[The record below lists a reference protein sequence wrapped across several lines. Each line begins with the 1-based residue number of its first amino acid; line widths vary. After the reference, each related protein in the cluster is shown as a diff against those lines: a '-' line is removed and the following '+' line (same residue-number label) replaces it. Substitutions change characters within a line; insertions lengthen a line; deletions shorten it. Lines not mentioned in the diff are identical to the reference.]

1 MSVLMGSE
9 PINTYELFRQGSE
22 TIHENPDFQKYKGK
36 LDFVFTS
43 PPYFNREA
51 YSDDENQSY
60 KKFSSYDSWKEGF
73 LRKTLETAYEY
84 LKPNRYLV
92 WNIADVLVGTNKDG
106 TNKYLPLEQDTIEI
120 MKSLG
125 AEYLGTDK
133 LALMNMPGQNRIKE
147 DGTPNTRCFA
157 RIKNSKGVEEWIKTE
172 PILVFKKP

>member
-1 MSVLMGSE
+1 
-9 PINTYELFRQGSE
+9 
-22 TIHENPDFQKYKGK
+22 
-36 LDFVFTS
+36 
-43 PPYFNREA
+43 
-51 YSDDENQSY
+51 
-60 KKFSSYDSWKEGF
+60 
-73 LRKTLETAYEY
+73 LETAYEY

-172 PILVFKKP
+172 PILVFRKP